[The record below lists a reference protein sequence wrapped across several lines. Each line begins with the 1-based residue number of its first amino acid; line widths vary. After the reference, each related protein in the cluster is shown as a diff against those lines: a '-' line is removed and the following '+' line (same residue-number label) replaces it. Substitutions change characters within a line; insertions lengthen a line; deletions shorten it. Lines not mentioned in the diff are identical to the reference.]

1 MTRLT
6 PHFTLDE
13 LVRSQTATR
22 HGLDNRPPGAAL
34 LNLVR
39 LAETLERIRVA
50 VGSRSI
56 QITSGYRSPAL
67 NQRIG
72 GSCTSAHMDGRAAD
86 IVVRGRS
93 PLQVARAIQASGI
106 VLDQLILEFGEW
118 CHVGVA
124 RVGEV
129 SRGDVL
135 TARFL
140 SGGGVR
146 YERGIVAAA

>member
-13 LVRSQTATR
+13 LVRSQTASR
-22 HGLDNRPPGAAL
+22 HGLDNTPPGAAL
-34 LNLVR
+34 LNLAR

-93 PLQVARAIQASGI
+93 PLQVARAIQASGL
-106 VLDQLILEFGEW
+106 VLDQLIFEGDW
-118 CHVGVA
+118 CHVGIA

-140 SGGGVR
+140 PGVAVR